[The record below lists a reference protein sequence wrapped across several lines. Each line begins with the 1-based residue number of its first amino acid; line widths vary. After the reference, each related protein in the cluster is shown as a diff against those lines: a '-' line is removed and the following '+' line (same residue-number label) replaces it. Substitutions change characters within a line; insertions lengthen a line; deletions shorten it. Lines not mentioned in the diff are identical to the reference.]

1 MTEPGVS
8 ASPFSLRTVWTQ
20 NLQTPLR
27 QFLRTETGSA
37 AVLLAATLAAL
48 AWANIDPSGYAA
60 TWHTELVIRSGT
72 KGLADSW
79 QGWVNSG
86 LMAFFFLVAGL
97 EARREF
103 DMGELRQR
111 RRLVLPLVVA
121 LGGMVV
127 PIAIYLVINFG
138 RSSAPGW
145 GAAMSTD
152 TAFALGA
159 LALAGP
165 GVPDRVRTY
174 LLTFALVDDVAGIAV
189 IALVYSGHIDLA
201 ALSVGVAILGVVV
214 VARQRG
220 VRNGAAYL
228 LLGVAAWIAFFESG
242 VDPVVVG
249 LVMGLLAFAYPAAR
263 RDLERASESFRLF
276 REQPTP
282 ELARDARESVRS
294 AISPNDR
301 LQQLFHPWTS
311 YLIVPLF
318 ALANAGIT
326 VSASFLAR
334 AFTSPVT
341 LGILLGYVV
350 GKPVG
355 TVGAAWLLTWVSR
368 GRIRPPVGWAAVT
381 GAGAIAGIGF
391 IVSLLI
397 ASLAFG
403 GAQLAEA
410 KVGVLSA
417 AVCASALSWVVFR
430 LTAMLPKRLRLR
442 ALLGT
447 AETII
452 DLAVPVDPEHDHVRG
467 PDQAPVTLVEYGDF
481 ECPYCGRAEPV
492 IRELLADYGDLRYVW
507 RHLPLTDV
515 HPHALLAAEGAEAAA
530 RQGKFWQMH
539 DQLLDHQGA
548 LTANDLIRY
557 AGELGLDI
565 GQFIRDLRNHAGEAK
580 IAADVDSADLSGVS
594 GTPTFFVN
602 GRRHRGAYD
611 ISTLSDAVR
620 AARARV
626 LITSRG
632 QPRRASLFSAAV
644 RRAAG
649 RPSTPSWPSEVR
661 KRLGTSA
668 GEAPGRATPR
678 GCRE

>member
-1 MTEPGVS
+1 VTEPAS
-8 ASPFSLRTVWTQ
+8 AASLFSLRTVWARS
-20 NLQTPLR
+20 LDTPLR
-27 QFLRTETGSA
+27 RFLRTETGSA

-60 TWHTELVIRSGT
+60 TWHTVLVIRSGT
-72 KGLADSW
+72 RGLADSW

-103 DMGELRQR
+103 DMGELRER

-127 PIAIYLVINFG
+127 PIAVYLAINAG

-152 TAFALGA
+152 TAFALGL
-159 LALAGP
+159 LALVGS

-174 LLTFALVDDVAGIAV
+174 LLTFALVDDVAGIV
-189 IALVYSGHIDLA
+189 IIALVYSGHIDLA
-201 ALSVGVAILGVVV
+201 ALAAGVAILGAVIVV
-214 VARQRG
+214 RWQG

-228 LLGVAAWIAFFESG
+228 VLGVAAWVAFFESG

-249 LVMGLLAFAYPAAR
+249 LVMGLLALAYPAAR
-263 RDLERASESFRLF
+263 QDLEQASESFRLF

-282 ELARDARESVRS
+282 ELARGARESVRL

-326 VSASFLAR
+326 VNGSFLAR
-334 AFTSPVT
+334 AYTSPVT
-341 LGILLGYVV
+341 LGILLGYVA
-350 GKPVG
+350 GKPAG
-355 TVGAAWLLTWVSR
+355 TVGAAWLLARVSR

-397 ASLAFG
+397 ASLAFHG
-403 GAQLAEA
+403 TQLAEA

-417 AVCASALSWVVFR
+417 ALCASALTWAVFR

-452 DLAVPVDPEHDHVRG
+452 DLAVPVDPQRDHVRG

-481 ECPYCGRAEPV
+481 ECPYCGQAEPV

-515 HPHALLAAEGAEAAA
+515 HPHALLAADGAEAAA
-530 RQGKFWQMH
+530 RQGKFWDMH

-548 LTANDLIRY
+548 LTAKDLIRY
-557 AGELGLDI
+557 AGQLGLDTE
-565 GQFIRDLRNHAGEAK
+565 QFTADLRGHAGEAK
-580 IAADVDSADLSGVS
+580 ITADLDSADLSGVS
-594 GTPTFFVN
+594 GTPTFFIN
-602 GRRHRGAYD
+602 GKRHHGAYD
-611 ISTLSDAVR
+611 IATLSDVVR
-620 AARARV
+620 SARTRA
-626 LITSRG
+626 LISSG
-632 QPRRASLFSAAV
+632 RRPQ
-644 RRAAG
+644 R
-649 RPSTPSWPSEVR
+649 T
-661 KRLGTSA
+661 T
-668 GEAPGRATPR
+668 
-678 GCRE
+678 